1 MTAFRCVANMME
13 SSRLNRA
20 ALLAMNDDDDEDKE
34 DDDDVA
40 VVAFVKSVINGL
52 EPCRSSLCM
61 VPSRGGG
68 CPCLEAATAAASF

>member
-20 ALLAMNDDDDEDKE
+20 ALLAMNDDEE
-34 DDDDVA
+34 EEDDDVA

-68 CPCLEAATAAASF
+68 CPCLVAAAAASF

>member
-20 ALLAMNDDDDEDKE
+20 ALLAMNDDDEEED

-68 CPCLEAATAAASF
+68 CPCLVAAAAAASF

>member
-20 ALLAMNDDDDEDKE
+20 ALLAMNDDDEDKE
-34 DDDDVA
+34 EDDDVA

-52 EPCRSSLCM
+52 EPCRSSLCI
-61 VPSRGGG
+61 VPSRVDG
-68 CPCLEAATAAASF
+68 CPCLEAATASF

>member
-1 MTAFRCVANMME
+1 
-13 SSRLNRA
+13 
-20 ALLAMNDDDDEDKE
+20 MNDDDEE
-34 DDDDVA
+34 EEDDDVA

>member
-20 ALLAMNDDDDEDKE
+20 ALLAMNDEDKE
-34 DDDDVA
+34 DDDVA

-68 CPCLEAATAAASF
+68 CPCLEAAASF

>member
-20 ALLAMNDDDDEDKE
+20 ALLAMNDDEE
-34 DDDDVA
+34 EEDDDVA

-52 EPCRSSLCM
+52 EPCRSSLCK

-68 CPCLEAATAAASF
+68 CPCLVAAAAASF

>member
-20 ALLAMNDDDDEDKE
+20 ALLAMNDDDEE
-34 DDDDVA
+34 EDDDVA

-52 EPCRSSLCM
+52 EPCRSSLCI
-61 VPSRGGG
+61 VPSRGDG

>member
-20 ALLAMNDDDDEDKE
+20 ALLAMNDDDDDEE
-34 DDDDVA
+34 DDDVA

-68 CPCLEAATAAASF
+68 CPCLEAATAATASF

>member
-20 ALLAMNDDDDEDKE
+20 ALLAMNDEDKE
-34 DDDDVA
+34 DDDVA

-68 CPCLEAATAAASF
+68 CPCLVAAAAASF